1 MAGGLLL
8 RLTVRAAAMIWNVHY
23 FASGRRT
30 PACDTAPMGVCAAIL
45 AGGAGSRIGGDKA
58 LVQLAG
64 RPLIAYPLAAA
75 EQAELARVV
84 VAKADTRLPPLPATV
99 SVLRE
104 PDEPRHPLLGVL
116 TALSAFPAVIAIPC
130 DMPFIDADA
139 LVELAAMPQQ
149 LATLY
154 AGEPFPSLYR
164 RGALPALRAAV
175 GSNRSLRSVHADS
188 ACARVSDPAA
198 LTFSVNTPAD
208 LAAAGQR
215 LSRR

>member
-1 MAGGLLL
+1 MD
-8 RLTVRAAAMIWNVHY
+8 
-23 FASGRRT
+23 
-30 PACDTAPMGVCAAIL
+30 PCAAIL

-58 LVQLAG
+58 LVALAG

-75 EQAELARVV
+75 EHAGLTRVV

-99 SVLRE
+99 AVLRE

-116 TALSAFPAVIAIPC
+116 TALAAFPAVIAIPC
-130 DMPFIDADA
+130 DMPFIDDDA
-139 LVELAAMPQQ
+139 LSELAAMPQQ

-175 GSNRSLRSVHADS
+175 ASNRSLRSVHAHS
-188 ACARVSDPAA
+188 AWARASDPAG
-198 LTFSVNTPAD
+198 LTFSVNTLED
-208 LAAAGQR
+208 LAAAARR